1 MNFKLNILFSLLGII
16 LINSCDF
23 KENES
28 KKLARINDEFLY
40 LDDIINE
47 IPINI
52 KGEDSIIYV
61 KNYIQNWLTNKLIVK
76 KSEELIPN
84 NLIKVDKKIEKY
96 RSSLISYEFEQFYV
110 SRRLDTNITTY
121 EILDYYNKHTDD
133 FILND
138 YIIKCLYLKT
148 SKNSP
153 ILKDLKK
160 IYQLKNDNDIDNLT
174 KLSQKNIELFYYNNE
189 EWIFFDELLKQ
200 IPIEV
205 NNKINFIKKEKIR
218 YFEKGDFIYFVNI
231 YDYRIKDGKSP
242 LSLEKEKIKS
252 ILLNNRANE
261 LRKELKSNL
270 YNDGIQNNI
279 IEIFK

>member
-52 KGEDSIIYV
+52 KGEDSITFV

-160 IYQLKNDNDIDNLT
+160 YYLMKKDDDIDNLT

-189 EWIFFDELLKQ
+189 EWVFFDELLKQ
-200 IPIEV
+200 IPIEI

>member
-160 IYQLKNDNDIDNLT
+160 IYQIKNDNDIDNLT

>member
-1 MNFKLNILFSLLGII
+1 LNFKLNILFSLLGII

>member
-52 KGEDSIIYV
+52 KGEDSITFV

-160 IYQLKNDNDIDNLT
+160 YYLLKKDDDIDNLT

-189 EWIFFDELLKQ
+189 EWVFFDELLKQ
-200 IPIEV
+200 IPIEI